1 MNMYPQYKSK
11 SGYYINND
19 GIDSYGVNHKNF
31 TTRDELE
38 YQFARVEREKLLNE
52 LKNYGKNIINEV
64 SPYIPTYPLGYGV
77 GVVKNTCDKLKNM
90 YDVYKKDGVVEAVQQ
105 YGEPSVKEAMKMSD
119 LLTPILIPD
128 VNKHQYV
135 SCIGANGGILAAAEI
150 LAGGIYKEY
159 NDYNKKVKNPQDIVA
174 YNGRIGI
181 FKDGVKD
188 MGNNIKGAWT
198 GIWANSPQE
207 CEKLLP
213 ESFRNKIYP

>member
-1 MNMYPQYKSK
+1 MNMYPRYKSK

-64 SPYIPTYPLGYGV
+64 SPYIPTYP
-77 GVVKNTCDKLKNM
+77 
-90 YDVYKKDGVVEAVQQ
+90 
-105 YGEPSVKEAMKMSD
+105 
-119 LLTPILIPD
+119 
-128 VNKHQYV
+128 YV
-135 SCIGANGGILAAAEI
+135 SCIGANGGILATAEI

-174 YNGRIGI
+174 YNGKIGI